1 MSAAFPLEICFVRK
15 IMIALPSYSAQPH
28 WRCAESIRATVEA
41 GPAHGI
47 EWQPVGALGV
57 GVLPRVRNYLCAR
70 MLSDPAF
77 EGLLFVDDDIGFHP
91 DYAARI
97 VSHGEQ
103 VVAGVAQKRMNQW
116 NGPPELNCA
125 IEPFAP
131 VDGRLLVRNTFA
143 PTCFMWIARSALIT
157 ILENRQL
164 YDTGM
169 VRHFIYGGLTDD
181 DPAHPWMATFF
192 SYGLASVREGS
203 REEKIA
209 AQWGVEDPCV
219 DIGEDYDF
227 TIKCE
232 VAGIP
237 VFLDAEVELQ
247 HYDGRTCYDWSL
259 KKALAAGSARIG
271 PDPRAEAAPGEGSAT
286 LEEKKETA

>member
-1 MSAAFPLEICFVRK
+1 
-15 IMIALPSYSAQPH
+15 MIALPSYSAQPH

-41 GPAHGI
+41 GPAQGI
-47 EWQPVGALGV
+47 EWWPVGALGI

-70 MLSDPAF
+70 MLSDPAC

-97 VSHGEQ
+97 VSHGED
-103 VVAGVAQKRMNQW
+103 VVAGVAQKRTNHWQ
-116 NGPPELNCA
+116 GKCELNCA
-125 IEPFAP
+125 IEPYAP
-131 VDGRLLVRNTFA
+131 IDGRGLIRNTFA
-143 PTCFMWIARSALIT
+143 PTCFMWISRKALIA

-169 VRHFIYGGLTDD
+169 VRQFIYGGLTDD

-209 AQWGVEDPCV
+209 AQWNIADACV

-232 VAGIP
+232 VAGVP
-237 VFLDAEVELQ
+237 VFLDAEVELD
-247 HYDGRTCYDWSL
+247 HYDGRTCYDWSI
-259 KKALAAGSARIG
+259 KKAIAAGGIAIQSTR
-271 PDPRAEAAPGEGSAT
+271 PQDAAPGEAGGN
-286 LEEKKETA
+286 LKVEEEKHEPSSH